1 MFLLAAALLTL
12 QVTSGGAAP
21 SAPPQAAAAADTTD
35 TTDTTR
41 RARPRRPVR
50 RLPVTPALEASA
62 FKDAAAR
69 DLLLRARAA
78 RLRQDSALLAYDAK
92 TFQRLSVGMN
102 FRRVGRDRLLLRT
115 ETAARVQWSR
125 AAGLWVEPT
134 GRRMTSAFAEME
146 GDILDEIAPVPYFP
160 GRESLWFPSSD
171 FGAVRAEVDEE
182 SMIHPIA
189 TGAEAYYRY
198 ATGDS
203 VGFTL
208 GDGRRITLRELRITA
223 RRPEWKLFVGSFWFD
238 TESAQLVRA
247 AYRMAVDMDIWSVV
261 DEEQERERADARAA
275 GRPADHEDDVPKW
288 VKGMLNPMKA
298 TISAITVEYG
308 LHEGRFWMPRSNVAE
323 GNAQAGFMHVPF
335 KFEEGFRYASVNG
348 TDSLPPV
355 PAPLARPDSV
365 SEEEWDDFGG
375 GSINIG
381 TGAPAAVAPDDVKL
395 RQRADSL
402 GRLAD
407 SLAAAGDTAEARQTR
422 WRARR
427 AARRLARREARARAC
442 ATDSTYFAGVNS
454 RHDGALRMAVRMPCD
469 TTRLATSPDLPPS
482 IYDPGEELF
491 GQAERDELVRSLDMG
506 LQAGWAPQAPRLRY
520 GLDLLRY
527 NRVEGF
533 SAALG
538 LEQALGQGY
547 TAEALARLGV
557 ADLQPNGELLLRR
570 GNGREQLRVGAFR
583 RLAAANDWGS
593 PLSFGSSLANLLYA
607 RDEGFYYRAW
617 GAELAGTR
625 ERCCGVSAMV
635 DWRLF
640 AERHDSARVETQFSV
655 GHLLNEKTRFIQN
668 IQAREG
674 TVLGGQVG
682 IHRSFGMDPARLR
695 LVTATRLEAAA
706 GDFDYTRAA
715 FDATLSRGL
724 GRRLAASLTG
734 SAGVSGGDLP
744 AQRLWY
750 LGGLQ
755 TVRGQVA
762 GTAAGDSYWMGRAEL
777 GIGGLAARP
786 VVFYDV
792 GWAGQGWS
800 RPGRDLLSGAGVGA
814 SFLDGLIRVDVA
826 RGIQPRQLIRTDIY
840 LEARF

>member
-1 MFLLAAALLTL
+1 MFMLAAALLAL

-21 SAPPQAAAAADTTD
+21 TASPQAAAAADTAD
-35 TTDTTR
+35 STR
-41 RARPRRPVR
+41 RERPRRPVR

-62 FKDAAAR
+62 FKDPAAR
-69 DLLLRARAA
+69 DLLLRARVA
-78 RLRQDSALLAYDAK
+78 RMRHDSALLAYDAK
-92 TFQRLSVGMN
+92 TYQRLSVGMN
-102 FRRVGRDRLLLRT
+102 FRRIGRDRLLLRT
-115 ETAARVQWSR
+115 ESAARVRWARPS
-125 AAGLWVEPT
+125 GLWVEPT
-134 GRRMTSAFAEME
+134 GRRVTSSLAKME
-146 GDILDEIAPVPYFP
+146 GDILDEIAPIPYFP

-203 VGFTL
+203 VGFNL

-223 RRPEWKLFVGSFWFD
+223 RRPDWKLFVGSFWFD

-247 AYRMAVDMDIWSVV
+247 AYRMSVDMDIWSVV
-261 DEEQERERADARAA
+261 DEETARERAEDRAA
-275 GRPADHEDDVPKW
+275 GRPVDDEDDPPKW

-323 GNAQAGFMHVPF
+323 GSAQAGFMHVPF
-335 KFEEGFRYASVNG
+335 KFEESFRYASVNG
-348 TDSLPPV
+348 ADSLPPV
-355 PAPLARPDSV
+355 PAALIKPDSV
-365 SEEEWDDFGG
+365 AEDDWDDDYGG

-381 TGAPAAVAPDDVKL
+381 GGSPRPDADSTEL
-395 RQRADSL
+395 RLRHRADSL
-402 GRLAD
+402 LRVAD
-407 SLAAAGDTAEARQTR
+407 SLVAAGDTGEARGVR

-427 AARRLARREARARAC
+427 AARAAARREARATAC
-442 ATDSTYFAGVNS
+442 ATDSTYFAGVNT

-469 TTRLATSPDLPPS
+469 TTRLARSPDLPPS
-482 IYDPGEELF
+482 IYDAGEELF
-491 GQAERDELVRSLDMG
+491 GQAERDELVAALDMG
-506 LQAGWAPQAPRLRY
+506 LQAGWAPQPPRLHY
-520 GLDLLRY
+520 GLDLVRY
-527 NRVEGF
+527 NRVEGL
-533 SAALG
+533 SGALG
-538 LEQALGQGY
+538 AEVALGRGY

-583 RLAAANDWGS
+583 RLVAANDWGS
-593 PLSFGSSLANLLYA
+593 PLSFGSSLASLLWA
-607 RDEGFYYRAW
+607 RDEGFYYRTW

-625 ERCCGVSAMV
+625 ERCCGVSALV

-640 AERHDSARVETQFSV
+640 TERHDSARVETQFSV
-655 GHLLNEKTRFIQN
+655 GHLLNENTRFIRN
-668 IQAREG
+668 VQARAG
-674 TVLGGQVG
+674 TVVGGAAGV
-682 IHRSFGMDPARLR
+682 HRSFGVNPRGLR
-695 LVTATRLEAAA
+695 LMTDLRLEAAA

-734 SAGVSGGDLP
+734 SAGAAGGQLP

-762 GTAAGDSYWMGRAEL
+762 GTAAGDSYWLGRAEL
-777 GIGGLAARP
+777 GLGGLAARP

-792 GWAGQGWS
+792 GWAGQGWN
-800 RPGRDLLSGAGVGA
+800 RPGRNLLSGAGVGA
-814 SFLDGLIRVDVA
+814 SFMDGLIRVDVA
-826 RGIQPRQLIRTDIY
+826 RGIHPRRLIRTDLY